1 MKHVF
6 AVLFLAVAAHGQI
19 INPPSG
25 GGGGTG
31 NVTGCL
37 LYTSFVPTVFNA
49 VVLGLLTCGFAV
61 MVIDQ

>member
-31 NVTGCL
+31 NVTGPGSS
-37 LYTSFVPTVFNA
+37 TSGDLPN
-49 VVLGLLTCGFAV
+49 
-61 MVIDQ
+61 